1 MEVEALV
8 DSMVA
13 WKAGLLGVVQAG
25 SRMGVNLK
33 CLVVAMP
40 YVVSS
45 RWEQSAIHRGE
56 WLVGQISMHRVEEVR
71 QAGEGWMEAG
81 R

>member
-13 WKAGLLGVVQAG
+13 WKAGLLEVVQAG

-33 CLVVAMP
+33 CLVVVMP
-40 YVVSS
+40 YVV
-45 RWEQSAIHRGE
+45 RLR
-56 WLVGQISMHRVEEVR
+56 
-71 QAGEGWMEAG
+71 
-81 R
+81 